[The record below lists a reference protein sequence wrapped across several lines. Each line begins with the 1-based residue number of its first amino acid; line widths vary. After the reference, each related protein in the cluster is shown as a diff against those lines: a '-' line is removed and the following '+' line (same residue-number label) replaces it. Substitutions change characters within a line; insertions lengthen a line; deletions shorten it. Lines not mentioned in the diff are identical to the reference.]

1 MKKKLISGLAVLMS
15 LSAVFTACSS
25 DLDVQY
31 PEQQG
36 SRTIRLTSQVQGT
49 RSIGDPQSANLA
61 ENTEVGVFGTV
72 GTTALNSNEKYTV
85 KASNDLD
92 VATTDNA
99 MTWPTDDATAV
110 TVYAY
115 APYQNN
121 WTADGSNAFSVNTDQ
136 MSNAN
141 YLASD
146 LVWATA
152 TLAHSAATD
161 DKIPL
166 SFSHSLTKVNITISK
181 AAGSN
186 VNLEGATV
194 YITNTVTNATVN
206 ATTGV
211 ATAST
216 GTNQITAATISS
228 DLEAGVASST
238 TTACAVIVPQTLAAN
253 TAFIKIVTTE
263 TNGSKTL
270 IAKLGT
276 ATTFAANTPYD
287 MSVSVGSV
295 ADNSTTEV
303 TLLLGS
309 TEISGWDTPATLG
322 QKTYGVGD
330 YVLNDGTF
338 LKSTDDDFS
347 TKKAN
352 AIAVIFSTKVSETDA
367 TRGFNAYAM
376 GLATLGN
383 KNWGSSNSWLGINI
397 STWADA
403 LNDLDGIEK
412 SGSILNHSTY
422 MGLTN
427 DAKAKV
433 LANLSDYTLT
443 VNDGVTNLSGWFTP
457 SIGQMIMILNNLGEA
472 GLSNSTGFKNSNVS
486 SPGWGYNDSN
496 QAQGDNLPST
506 EDLCKVKTNI
516 DKFLTDVGKSA
527 LGYALY
533 ASVTE
538 SGNSSNANFWQVS
551 FKETYGYNIGQNPGK
566 TGSAG
571 RNVIPCIAIKNLPI
585 ASE

>member
-1 MKKKLISGLAVLMS
+1 MKKKLISGLAALIS

-25 DLDVQY
+25 DLDVQN
-31 PEQQG
+31 PVQQG

-49 RSIGDPQSANLA
+49 RSIDDPQGANLTV
-61 ENTEVGVFGTV
+61 NTEVGVFGTD

-85 KASNDLD
+85 NASNGLD

-99 MTWPTDDATAV
+99 MTWPTDDATSV
-110 TVYAY
+110 TVYAN
-115 APYQNN
+115 APYQNG

-136 MSNAN
+136 TSDAN

-152 TLAHSAATD
+152 SKTHSTATD

-181 AAGSN
+181 ATGSN

-194 YITNTVTNATVN
+194 YITNTSTSATVN
-206 ATTGV
+206 AKTGV

-228 DLEAGVASST
+228 DLTAGDANST
-238 TTACAVIVPQTLAAN
+238 TTACAVIIPQTLAAN

-270 IAKLGT
+270 IAKLGA

-295 ADNSTTEV
+295 ADNSSTEV

-309 TEISGWDTPATLG
+309 TEISGWDTSATLG

-338 LKSTDDDFS
+338 LKSTDDDFE
-347 TKKAN
+347 TKKSTIVAK
-352 AIAVIFSTKVSETDA
+352 IFSTKVSDIDA
-367 TRGFNAYAM
+367 AAGFNAY
-376 GLATLGN
+376 GVGIKVFKNRTWYSVNTGDYQSTQVNSNVTTLD
-383 KNWGSSNSWLGINI
+383 
-397 STWADA
+397 DA
-403 LNDLDGIEK
+403 IDDLDGRAKTQVLMEK
-412 SGSILNHSTY
+412 YYPS
-422 MGLTN
+422 LTTGDN
-427 DAKAKV
+427 QTKFV
-433 LANLSDYTLT
+433 ANLINYE
-443 VNDGVTNLSGWFTP
+443 VTINSSANNLSKWFLP
-457 SIGQMIMILNNLGEA
+457 SFGQIAQIFNQFGQTKLI
-472 GLSNSTGFKNSNVS
+472 K
-486 SPGWGYNDSN
+486 GYNDSSN
-496 QAQGDNLPST
+496 NATAYTYDSNDGKDNPSLEDFVSNLNTAFALGGESQFTNTDVYASST
-506 EDLCKVKTNI
+506 EKEGAYWTLQMQSSSSNWKIYKQTSR
-516 DKFLTDVGKSA
+516 G
-527 LGYALY
+527 
-533 ASVTE
+533 
-538 SGNSSNANFWQVS
+538 GNSRIVL
-551 FKETYGYNIGQNPGK
+551 
-566 TGSAG
+566 
-571 RNVIPCIAIKNLPI
+571 PCIAIKNLPI